1 MHARFT
7 RYLTHL
13 LSWWCLA
20 DGCVNGNLRMKIMFF
35 VCFVTHA
42 CTFYSLFHALAV
54 MTMFRAWSPSTHV
67 ARYFTHLLHIGLLGL
82 FPSTA
87 SLDAVC
93 SVFHVLAALLP
104 SESYCLM
111 CSKSEANATNSSEF
125 ELACGGDF
133 ARCRQPRK
141 KTKVRN
147 LYFDCYLS
155 HLNSTTWDCV

>member
-1 MHARFT
+1 
-7 RYLTHL
+7 
-13 LSWWCLA
+13 
-20 DGCVNGNLRMKIMFF
+20 MF
-35 VCFVTHA
+35 CVTHA

-54 MTMFRAWSPSTHV
+54 MTKFRAWSPSTHV
-67 ARYFTHLLHIGLLGL
+67 ARYFTDLLHIGLLGL

-87 SLDAVC
+87 SLDAAC

-133 ARCRQPRK
+133 ALCRQPRK
-141 KTKVRN
+141 NNGAKPLLWLLFVA
-147 LYFDCYLS
+147 FEAH
-155 HLNSTTWDCV
+155 HLGYVFKPWACFVSLRKHVFRIPPRTPCAFYVL